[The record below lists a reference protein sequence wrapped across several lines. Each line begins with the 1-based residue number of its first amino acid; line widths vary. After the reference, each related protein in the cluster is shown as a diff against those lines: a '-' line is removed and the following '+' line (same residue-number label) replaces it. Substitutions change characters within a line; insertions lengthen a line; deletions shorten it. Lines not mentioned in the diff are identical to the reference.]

1 MVVLIIL
8 LVIIASV
15 VLYAVSTYNKLVG
28 LRNRVNDQ
36 WSQIDVELKR
46 RFDLIPNL
54 VETVKGYAK
63 HEKETLEN
71 VIKARNSYL
80 TAGTKEQALKAD
92 KELNGALSRL
102 LVTVE
107 QYPDL
112 KANQSFLDLQAQL
125 KDTED
130 KISFARKFYNDTA
143 LKLNNAV
150 EMFPSNLIANMFKF
164 TKVEYFKADEEEKE
178 NVKVEF

>member
-1 MVVLIIL
+1 MVVLIVL

-15 VLYAVSTYNKLVG
+15 VLYAVSTYNRLVG

-71 VIKARNSYL
+71 
-80 TAGTKEQALKAD
+80 
-92 KELNGALSRL
+92 
-102 LVTVE
+102 
-107 QYPDL
+107 
-112 KANQSFLDLQAQL
+112 LQAQL